1 MGIPIFSQ
9 KSNRWREFYNP
20 LRGLSVPKVVSLLEA
35 GERGQY
41 ADLQW
46 FYHYMERSDAMI
58 FSILQR
64 RRAALL
70 DSDWDIRVC
79 SPGASEA
86 RSQKSGVR
94 SQAGPPSPS
103 GATARRPGQR
113 PDRAADTVLAD
124 EHPASSRAARGTM
137 PGQGR
142 RQDRVLA
149 DEQAAYLREVYDGI
163 ENFRDALGFMFTGFF
178 RGYAHLEKHF
188 GEDGIIE
195 RLEPVEQW
203 FWVRDGMFGEWEYNE
218 NAVSG
223 RRRGIPIERENFV
236 IFETVALNRML
247 AVLYLRRNLSQKD
260 WDAFMEVFGIPS
272 VFLVGPPNAPE
283 AKEEEY
289 QRIAEEIISDGRG
302 YLPNGSDIK
311 YVTGGG
317 GKPPFR
323 EHLEY
328 LDRQIT
334 MVGTGGL
341 LTMMAQPGSGTLA
354 GNAHTET
361 FLQIARGDAAALSEV
376 LQRDIDGPLL
386 AEAFP
391 GWPVQAYFEFAPAA
405 GDGASKVVQDAAVLA
420 GAGYAMEPGELSEKT
435 GYRLAVGSC

>member
-1 MGIPIFSQ
+1 MIPIFSQ

-20 LRGLSVPKVVSLLEA
+20 LRGLSLPKVVSLLEA

-46 FYHYMERSDAMI
+46 LYYYMERSDPMI

-70 DSDWDIRVC
+70 DSDWDIRLC
-79 SPGASEA
+79 SPRASES
-86 RSQKSGVR
+86 RGVTGEKGYR
-94 SQAGPPSPS
+94 VTGEE
-103 GATARRPGQR
+103 G
-113 PDRAADTVLAD
+113 
-124 EHPASSRAARGTM
+124 SSRKGAKDAE
-137 PGQGR
+137 GR
-142 RQDRVLA
+142 TTKVTKNTKGSKAGDQALA
-149 DEQAAYLREVYDGI
+149 EEQAAFLREVYDGI

-188 GEDGIIE
+188 GEGGEIE

-203 FWVRDGMFGEWEYNE
+203 FWVREGMFGEWEYNE

-236 IFETVALNRML
+236 VFETVALNRML
-247 AVLYLRRNLSQKD
+247 AMMYLRRNLCEKD

-283 AKEEEY
+283 AKEAEY

-391 GWPVQAYFEFAPAA
+391 GWPPLAYFEFAPAA

-420 GAGYAMEPGELSEKT
+420 GAGYAMDAGELSEKT
-435 GYRLAVGSC
+435 GYSLVS